1 MKFSDVFTSRKHMF
15 SIGVEE
21 TKGRF
26 YVSIP
31 VSNGLVDYEEYYE
44 IDRASFEL
52 FQNDIDAAVD
62 FVMKCR
68 RRELDEL
75 LIEKPGTNRG
85 SAI

>member
-1 MKFSDVFTSRKHMF
+1 MF

-21 TKGRF
+21 TTGRF